1 MSKRV
6 VVTDH
11 PFDNVLLE
19 SEIAERLGATFTEHF
34 CSTEEETVTA
44 VRGAD
49 VVLVNLAPITAEVL
63 RGLAPKAVIIRY
75 GIGYDNIDMDAA
87 REYGI
92 RVANITDYGSET
104 VADHAAALL
113 LSLLRRLGQYDRA
126 IRYDGWCSPLA
137 FGPIASFG
145 SLTIGLVGT
154 GRIGLS
160 LIDRLR
166 GFGFNLVAHDPYIN
180 PEVAAD
186 RGVQLLGLQELLAC
200 ADAVSLHL
208 PLNDGTHHLINRNAL
223 DLMKP
228 RSVLINTSR
237 GGLVDS
243 DALADA
249 LADGRLAG
257 AAIDVFEIEPL
268 PATSRLREIS
278 QVILTPHVAFYSD
291 ESMENLQRSASEEL
305 EHALLGMALR
315 SPVS

>member
-1 MSKRV
+1 MNKRV

-19 SEIAERLGATFTEHF
+19 SEIAGRLGATFAEYS
-34 CSTEEETVTA
+34 CSTEEETMIA
-44 VRGAD
+44 VKGAD
-49 VVLVNLAPITAEVL
+49 VVLVNLAPMTAAVL
-63 RGLAPKAVIIRY
+63 RGLASNAVIVRY
-75 GIGYDNIDMDAA
+75 GIGYDNVDLDAA
-87 REYGI
+87 RTYGI
-92 RVANITDYGSET
+92 RVANVTDYGSET

-126 IRYDGWCSPLA
+126 IRDDGWCPSLE

-145 SLTIGLVGT
+145 SLTIGLIGT

-180 PEVAAD
+180 PSVATD
-186 RGVQLLGLQELLAC
+186 RGVQLLGLHELLAC

-208 PLNDGTHHLINRNAL
+208 PLNDETHHLINRNTL
-223 DLMKP
+223 DLMDP

-243 DALADA
+243 EALADA

-268 PATSRLREIS
+268 PASSRLREFS

-291 ESMENLQRSASEEL
+291 ESMANLQRSASEEL
-305 EHALLGMALR
+305 EHALLGIELK
-315 SPVS
+315 SPVV